1 MKIYSIIAIL
11 LILNLKLNAQ
21 TIVSVSGGSS
31 ISPTNTPSDGQVI
44 SSTGDSLKW
53 VNNGSAG
60 AQTPWGQN
68 IAGAF
73 FNLNNAGGI
82 LASNVISTNNIN
94 VGSNGVSP
102 AGITINVEGAAR
114 INGSLSVTGA
124 VVVQGATLTLPTGSI
139 TIPAGTVTANL
150 FSGNGGSITAIP
162 ETGVTGLTTDLSQRL
177 STNDTRVFT
186 LTSGSTST
194 SFNTGSNGVA
204 PSGIVLDAEGATRLN
219 GTLSVSN
226 TSVFQGLAT
235 FLGGV
240 SVVSTGTNWLGF
252 TVFTNW
258 GLSISNS
265 SNVAGSQFDTNGF
278 GNMSGSL
285 VASNITANSGIF
297 GNMNGTNFSYIMT
310 TNAINTGVITCGK
323 DTITNLTGNITL
335 GGFANLTNNATC
347 SALLTAL
354 NTSGSDRTV
363 TLMAN
368 VTTFDGTRVYTV
380 TNNTQRVFSFKVNQ
394 GVASNMASS
403 TFF

>member
-21 TIVSVSGGSS
+21 TVVSVSGGSS
-31 ISPTNTPSDGQVI
+31 MSPTNTPSDGQVI

-102 AGITINVEGAAR
+102 TGIILNVEGVAR

-124 VVVQGATLTLPTGSI
+124 VVVQGSTLTLPTGSI
-139 TIPAGTVTANL
+139 TVPAGTVTANL

-162 ETGVTGLTTDLSQRL
+162 ETGVTSLTTDLSQRL

-285 VASNITANSGIF
+285 IASNITANSGIF

-354 NTSGSDRTV
+354 NTSGSDKTV

-368 VTTFDGTRVYTV
+368 VTTFDGARVYTV